1 MKNIVLLKG
10 HGVYGVIGNY
20 IDNFAC
26 AFRAIG
32 YNTIVIDTVS
42 QDVYSSLDRIKEK
55 YQIYAVVDCNGM
67 QFMDEVLEKYDKET
81 VVVSYFCDHPLYHI
95 KRLSRAEGNFIIL
108 QVDKK
113 HVEYLNRYY
122 TKFQRTGFIPLAGCG
137 ADVQVPYRQRDIEV
151 LFTGSYQKPQDEMS
165 KPTEGNF
172 IERLRFNVWE
182 MLKRCPQMTLE
193 NVLKQM
199 LERYQIT
206 VSDEEFVQIMAELND
221 IESGIRAYF
230 RDRIIKTLLNEGIQV
245 SVFGTGWDALVC
257 KGKENLRILNG
268 GAEIEH
274 RALGRTKIVLN
285 IMPWFKEGFQERI
298 SSGMLSGAVVV
309 TDTSKYIEE
318 EFEDGKD
325 IILYHLESLSELPLK
340 VKQLLADDEE
350 AGRIAEAG
358 KRKAQ
363 ERHTWQ
369 NRVRKMAELI
379 EEAHGDTFM
388 EGEDRGVEL
397 EVPLNGVCASSIIKG
412 VGIEF
417 SSELTLL
424 NDLYENGCA
433 TKEDAKR
440 FVEKIVKWN
449 RILLQNCS
457 YSLIEEGNIKIF
469 YKTVTKGIENGL
481 ENEAFITLIMFADGM
496 LRNIKE
502 KLHAVEV
509 EDLIVGDEKN
519 WNEELYEELIV
530 KVMLKKYSDSTDP
543 DIMDWVES
551 IQSIQAVQSYPR
563 SLITPYLGFYA
574 DIQFD
579 REYEMIYVMHNGK
592 RMYYPKEYTP
602 EQVYSSY
609 RFVCIEQDLK
619 SPHRYLDDTFYVD
632 ENSVVIDAGAAEGN
646 FTLDIID
653 LASKVYVV
661 ECDEKWIEALE
672 MTFAPYAE
680 KVEIIPKMLG
690 NKNEGDTIT
699 IDQIAGGEKIDF
711 IKMDVEGAEGDA
723 LEGAEKTL
731 LRNNNMKCLIATYHK
746 KNMEQRV
753 KRYLEDRQFEVS
765 NTKGYLFYKDYT
777 VPVWENEL
785 RHALVRGIKREQEH
799 E

>member
-1 MKNIVLLKG
+1 MKNILLIKG
-10 HGVYGVIGNY
+10 DGVYGAIRNY
-20 IDNFAC
+20 IDNFAI
-26 AFRAIG
+26 AFRELG
-32 YNTIVIDTVS
+32 YNTIVIDALS
-42 QDVYSSLDRIKEK
+42 QDVYSSLDRIKRK
-55 YQIYAVVDCNGM
+55 YQIYAVVDCNGI
-67 QFMDEVLEKYDKET
+67 QFVNEVFQKYDKGT
-81 VVVSYFCDHPLYHI
+81 VVVSYFCDHPLYHM
-95 KRLSRAEGNFIIL
+95 KRLSRAEGDFIIL
-108 QVDKK
+108 QVDRK
-113 HVEYLNRYY
+113 HEEYLNRYY
-122 TKFQRTGFIPLAGCG
+122 AKFRRTGFVPLAGRG
-137 ADVQVPYRQRDIEV
+137 ADVLVPYKQRDIEV
-151 LFTGSYQKPQDEMS
+151 LFTGTYQIPKDEIQKP
-165 KPTEGNF
+165 
-172 IERLRFNVWE
+172 IEENIIEQLRYDVWE
-182 MLKRCPQMTLE
+182 TLKRCPHMALE
-193 NVLKQM
+193 DVLGQM
-199 LERYQIT
+199 LEQYQVA

-221 IESGIRAYF
+221 IEGGIRYYY
-230 RDRIIKTLLNEGIQV
+230 RDRIIKVLLSEGVKV
-245 SVFGTGWDALVC
+245 SVFGDGWDALEC
-257 KGKENLRILNG
+257 EGKENLSILKG
-268 GAEIEH
+268 GAEVAR

-325 IILYHLESLSELPLK
+325 IILYHLENLSELPLK
-340 VKQLLADDEE
+340 VKHLLADDEE
-350 AGRIAEAG
+350 AIRIAEAG
-358 KRKAQ
+358 RNKVQ

-379 EEAHGDTFM
+379 EEAHGDIF
-388 EGEDRGVEL
+388 VESGCKGAQL
-397 EVPLNGVCASSIIKG
+397 EIPLDGVCEKDIIKG

-417 SSELTLL
+417 SRGLNLL
-424 NDLYENGCA
+424 NDLYENRCA
-433 TKEDAKR
+433 ERADVET
-440 FVEKIVKWN
+440 FVKKILNWN
-449 RILLQNCS
+449 QILMQNCG
-457 YSLIEEGNIKIF
+457 YSFMAEENIKIF
-469 YKTVTKGIENGL
+469 YWAIIQGMEKNCEKDVI
-481 ENEAFITLIMFADGM
+481 ITLIMLADGM

-509 EDLIVGDEKN
+509 EQLICGCEKD
-519 WNEELYEELIV
+519 WSEEIYNEFLV
-530 KVMLKKYSDSTDP
+530 KVMLKKYSGSAEP
-543 DIMDWVES
+543 DIIEWVES
-551 IQSIQAVQSYPR
+551 IESIQAVQSYPR
-563 SLITPYLGFYA
+563 KLIMPYSEFCP
-574 DIQFD
+574 DIQYD
-579 REYEMIYVMHNGK
+579 RACEMIYVMHNGK

-661 ECDEKWIEALE
+661 ECDEKWIEALK

-680 KVEIIPKMLG
+680 KIVIIPKMLG